1 MGWKIKGGIIT
12 IILSALLGVGEH
24 TGTIDILKEDLYSC
38 EARRIAMPCK
48 SLSQYYSLPNG
59 KCWNPELG
67 NKLCRSGWEKDFV
80 VEDEGTEPE
89 LADVECPIITIAYVN
104 NCQTGET
111 DKYFCNEKGEC
122 KSTEEIL
129 SELG

>member
-1 MGWKIKGGIIT
+1 MERRTILEVVLALGLVIFGGM
-12 IILSALLGVGEH
+12 ALLSDKAYH
-24 TGTIDILKEDLYSC
+24 CDANKL
-38 EARRIAMPCK
+38 AMNCDK
-48 SLSQYYSLPNG
+48 LTQYYGLPNG